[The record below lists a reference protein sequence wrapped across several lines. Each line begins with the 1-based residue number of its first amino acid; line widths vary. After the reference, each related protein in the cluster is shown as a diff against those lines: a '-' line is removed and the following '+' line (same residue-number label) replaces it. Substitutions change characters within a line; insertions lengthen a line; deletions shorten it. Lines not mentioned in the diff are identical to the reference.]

1 MPQEP
6 ERYIERMLPSMAA
19 RNNMENRSKEPIEAP
34 TFWRKLSLQQGK
46 KVILV
51 EQLVEDFAPSRT
63 TVREEGKRSDIEPH
77 LTLGSIREKHLPP
90 GAATCIVHL
99 KEDVDIIFPD
109 MDAPGKLKIHDHR
122 YRQEFEVNEQLVSLA
137 EMQIEGALQTAEEV
151 YLRNNAPFSDPYE
164 REDPRTVPIAFQTG
178 SEEALRSQLTDL
190 LQAFPKIFE
199 AVPEPRVFVHTEFD
213 SHPASFNIHLY
224 HRGQTWQAENYFLA
238 LVKPIIREN
247 TPAGYC
253 YRNGTGAP
261 ERRSEFYKDSL
272 FLSIEPETPTQEQVH
287 TARQNTTARFEK
299 YGLTLNPEIFDQ
311 NPLRRD
317 ERKPPGGRSALMAL
331 LVGLGIIEGLGW
343 FVQNAM
349 VSCAEGETCTSA
361 LVLFTHELGLP
372 LG

>member
-19 RNNMENRSKEPIEAP
+19 RNNMENRLREPIEAP
-34 TFWRKLSLQQGK
+34 TFWRKLSLQQGE

-137 EMQIEGALQTAEEV
+137 EIQIEGALQTAEEV

-178 SEEALRSQLTDL
+178 SEEALRSQLTEL
-190 LQAFPKIFE
+190 LHAFPKIFE
-199 AVPEPRVFVHTEFD
+199 AVPEPRLFVHTEFD

-224 HRGQTWQAENYFLA
+224 HRGQTWQAENFFLA

-247 TPAGYC
+247 TPSGYC
-253 YRNGTGAP
+253 YRNGTGAI
-261 ERRSEFYKDSL
+261 ERRSDFHKDSL
-272 FLSIEPETPTQEQVH
+272 FLSIAPETPTQEQVQK
-287 TARQNTTARFEK
+287 ARQNTTARFEK
-299 YGLTLNPEIFDQ
+299 YGLTLNPEIFEQ

-317 ERKPPGGRSALMAL
+317 KSKPPSGRFALVTL
-331 LVGLGIIEGLGW
+331 LVGLGLL
-343 FVQNAM
+343 VQSTA
-349 VSCAEGETCTSA
+349 VSCA
-361 LVLFTHELGLP
+361 
-372 LG
+372 

>member
-1 MPQEP
+1 MP
-6 ERYIERMLPSMAA
+6 A
-19 RNNMENRSKEPIEAP
+19 RNEMENQLREPIEAP
-34 TFWRKLSLQQGK
+34 TFWRKISLQQGE

-51 EQLVEDFAPSRT
+51 EQLVEDFAPNRT
-63 TVREEGKRSDIEPH
+63 TVREEGKTSDIEPN
-77 LTLGSIREKHLPP
+77 LTIGSIREKHLPP
-90 GAATCIVHL
+90 GATTCIVHL
-99 KEDVDIIFPD
+99 KADVDIIFPD
-109 MDAPGKLKIHDHR
+109 VDAPEKFKIHDHR
-122 YRQEFEVNEQLVSLA
+122 YQQEFEVNEHIVSLA
-137 EMQIEGALQTAEEV
+137 GMQIEGVVQTAEEA
-151 YLRNNAPFSDPYE
+151 YLNNNAPFSDPYQ
-164 REDPRTVPIAFQTG
+164 REDPRIVPIVFKTG
-178 SEEALRSQLTDL
+178 SEEALRAQLTDL
-190 LQAFPKIFE
+190 LHAFPRIFE

-213 SHPASFNIHLY
+213 SHPASFNIHL
-224 HRGQTWQAENYFLA
+224 HHQGQTWQAENYFLA

-272 FLSIEPETPTQEQVH
+272 FLSIEPETPTQEQVDK
-287 TARQNTTARFEK
+287 ARRNTTARFEK

-317 ERKPPGGRSALMAL
+317 ERKPPGGRSALMTL
-331 LVGLGIIEGLGW
+331 LVGLGLLEGLGL

-349 VSCAEGETCTSA
+349 VSCAEGEICTSA

>member
-19 RNNMENRSKEPIEAP
+19 RNNMENRLREPIEAP
-34 TFWRKLSLQQGK
+34 TFWRKLSLQQGE

-63 TVREEGKRSDIEPH
+63 AVREGGKRSDIEPH

-99 KEDVDIIFPD
+99 KEDVDIIFSD
-109 MDAPGKLKIHDHR
+109 MDAAGKLKIHDHR

-137 EMQIEGALQTAEEV
+137 DMQIEGVLQKAEEA
-151 YLRNNAPFSDPYE
+151 YLKNNGRFSDPYQ

-178 SEEALRSQLTDL
+178 SEEALRSQLTEL
-190 LQAFPKIFE
+190 LHAFPKIFE

-213 SHPASFNIHLY
+213 SHPASFNIHLF
-224 HRGQTWQAENYFLA
+224 HRGQTWQAENFFLA

-247 TPAGYC
+247 TPSGYC
-253 YRNGTGAP
+253 YRNGTGAL
-261 ERRSEFYKDSL
+261 ERRSDFHKDSL
-272 FLSIEPETPTQEQVH
+272 FLSIAPETPTQEQVH
-287 TARQNTTARFEK
+287 KARQNTTARFEK
-299 YGLTLNPEIFDQ
+299 YGLTLNPEIFEQ

-317 ERKPPGGRSALMAL
+317 KSKPPGGRFALVTL
-331 LVGLGIIEGLGW
+331 LVGLGLL
-343 FVQNAM
+343 VQGTA
-349 VSCAEGETCTSA
+349 VSCA
-361 LVLFTHELGLP
+361 
-372 LG
+372 